1 MNFLQSSHRP
11 LPWIQHGQIYIVPI
25 IHDNME
31 MAAQV
36 HAAIKQLKPDCIAVE
51 LAENMSL
58 HLLHAAS
65 RLPDVSVVV
74 AENNNTPPLYYLCE
88 PCDAAFEALRTALEN
103 NIDAFCIDLDVDFY
117 PSLREPLPDPYAIQH
132 IGLGNYY
139 AIYRKLS
146 ESLYPL
152 KSNADRARET
162 YMAKRLKEL
171 SFSYERILFVCGM
184 SHVATLLPLID
195 SYTFPLQKHATRE
208 RVQLCALTEQSCREV
223 LGECGWISL
232 NYEAQRKSY
241 GSLPHHAVP
250 QQKEAPSFAPDRYK
264 LIYTLYKKAA
274 EKYVANTGNS
284 FPGYHMR
291 NIMKFVRNYALTCD
305 RLMPDLFQILCSA
318 KGCVDHN
325 YAYEVWELATD
336 YPYRRNIDNLPEI
349 NLKPDE
355 IWGNSK
361 LIRFHLKQRSPKS
374 FDFKRRPDKSRFTFQ
389 SSLRSTICSYQPEDV
404 AVENFGAFLKKKG
417 TLILTEEASRTM
429 PFTTSIEEGIDTKE
443 TIRHWHEK
451 KLYVKVKG
459 KPPGGV
465 GSLVVIF
472 NEDHPQEES
481 IYEERYPWK
490 TTWLGEHSQ
499 ESDMAFYATP
509 LSANL
514 IGPGISRCEYGGFMM
529 SYPSRRMIDVWNDPD
544 YSGSRTKA
552 ELLLVAAI
560 DYAIKPL
567 VVYVAAKPPRSALK
581 SLAQRF
587 GRKIAFIPIGQL
599 SPITLNKIRVFHV
612 LDGYDKRKIADE
624 YIF

>member
-1 MNFLQSSHRP
+1 MNLLKSSQAP
-11 LPWIQHGQIYIVPI
+11 LPWIQHGRIYTLPI
-25 IHDNME
+25 IHYNME

-36 HAAIKQLKPDCIAVE
+36 HTAIKQLQPDCIAVE

-58 HLLHAAS
+58 QMLHGAS
-65 RLPDVSVVV
+65 RLPDVSVVM
-74 AENNNTPPLYYLCE
+74 AESRNAAPLYYLCE
-88 PCDAAFEALRTALEN
+88 PCDAAFEALRTGLEY
-103 NIDAFCIDLDVDFY
+103 NIPAFCIDLDVDFY
-117 PSLREPLPDPYAIQH
+117 PNFREPLPDPYAIQH
-132 IGLGNYY
+132 IGLGSYY

-146 ESLYPL
+146 EASYPF
-152 KSNADRARET
+152 KISADKARET

-171 SFSYERILFVCGM
+171 SFSYDRILFVCGM
-184 SHVATLLPLID
+184 SHVAAVLSLID
-195 SYTFPLQKHATRE
+195 SHTFPLLEHAARDSV
-208 RVQLCALTEQSCREV
+208 RLCALTEQSCREV
-223 LGECGWISL
+223 LSECGWFSL
-232 NYEAQRKSY
+232 HYENERKNFDTLSTH
-241 GSLPHHAVP
+241 GVP
-250 QQKEAPSFAPDRYK
+250 QDPLSFAPDRYK
-264 LIYTLYKKAA
+264 LIYTLYKRAS
-274 EKYVANTGNS
+274 EKYMENTGNS
-284 FPGYHMR
+284 FPGYNMR
-291 NIMKFVRNYALTCD
+291 NIIKFVRNYAITCD

-336 YPYRRNIDNLPEI
+336 YPYRKNIDNLPEI

-374 FDFKRRPDKSRFTFQ
+374 FDFKRRPDKSRFSFQ
-389 SSLRSTICSYQPEDV
+389 YSLRSTICSYQPEDI

-417 TLILTEEASRTM
+417 TLILTEEASRTT
-429 PFTTSIEEGIDTKE
+429 PFTTSIEDGIDTKE

-465 GSLVVIF
+465 GSVVIIF
-472 NEDHPQEES
+472 NEDEPQEGS
-481 IYEERYPWK
+481 TYQERYPWK

-499 ESDMAFYATP
+499 ESDMAFYASP
-509 LSANL
+509 LSANI

-529 SYPSRRMIDVWNDPD
+529 SYPSRRMIDVWNDPN
-544 YSGSRTKA
+544 YGGSRTKA

-567 VVYVAAKPPRSALK
+567 VVYVAAKPPRSAIK